1 MTQYAKRKELLI
13 KASLKFDFCCPKID
27 GGVGLDVMLWL
38 VSTCV
43 C

>member
-13 KASLKFDFCCPKID
+13 KASLKFEFCCPKID
-27 GGVGLDVMLWL
+27 KRVGLMLWS